1 VKVDF
6 RDIDINAELAV
17 AEDSEIVVPADH
29 FQRLVDFRNR
39 RRVGIE
45 MPWEKLS
52 GRFRIYHGQL
62 VMLGGY
68 SGHYKTTISTQ
79 IALSAMKQGYKVG
92 IASLELELPEL
103 MEQFLSIASGREQP
117 PEAWSRKCFEWTTD
131 KLWIYDKVD
140 GIQPDEAIQMIIAF
154 HKYRGCDLVILDAL
168 MMTGVCQDAK
178 TEQDFSQTVAA
189 VAKRFGVAVL
199 MLHHMRKPQG
209 PEGEAKIPGKYDF
222 IGSSHLVNIA
232 HSLLIGWHNKKK
244 ANDYNNGLQVD
255 DSEPDYVVSVAKQ
268 RSEPYE
274 GKVGLWQSRQ
284 SRAFCSTSQRKLQPL
299 F

>member
-1 VKVDF
+1 MNVDF

-17 AEDSEIVVPADH
+17 AEDAEIVVPADH
-29 FQRLVDFRNR
+29 FQRLIDFRNR

-45 MPWEKLS
+45 MPWDKLHD
-52 GRFRIYHGQL
+52 RFVIYHGQL

-79 IALSAMKQGYKVG
+79 IALSAMKQGFKVG
-92 IASLELELPEL
+92 IASLELEFPEL
-103 MEQFLSIASGREQP
+103 MEQFLSIAAGAEKP
-117 PEAWSRKCFEWTTD
+117 PEAWSRKAFDWCTD
-131 KLWIYDKVD
+131 KLWVYDKVD

-199 MLHHMRKPQG
+199 MLHHMRKPHG
-209 PEGEAKIPGKYDF
+209 PEGEMKIPGKYDF

-244 ANDYNNGLQVD
+244 SADANNGMQVD
-255 DSEPDYVVSVAKQ
+255 DSEPDYVISVAKQ

-274 GKVGLWQSRQ
+274 GKVGLWQHNKC
-284 SRAFCSTSQRKLQPL
+284 RAFCSTSRRLINPL

>member
-1 VKVDF
+1 VNVDF
-6 RDIDINAELAV
+6 TNIDINAELAV
-17 AEDSEIVVPADH
+17 AEDSEIIVPSDH
-29 FQRLVDFRNR
+29 FQRLVDFRKDR
-39 RRVGIE
+39 TQGIQ

-52 GRFRIYHGQL
+52 GRFQIHKGQL
-62 VMLGGY
+62 VMLGGF
-68 SGHYKTTISTQ
+68 SGHFKTTISTQ
-79 IALSAMKQGYKVG
+79 IALGAMRQGYKVG
-92 IASLELELPEL
+92 IASLELEFPEL
-103 MEQFLSIASGREQP
+103 MEQFLSIAAGTEKP
-117 PEAWSRKCFEWTTD
+117 PEAWAKKAFEWCND
-131 KLWIYDKVD
+131 KLWVYDRVD
-140 GIQPDEAIQMIIAF
+140 SIKPDEAIQMIIAF

-168 MMTGVCQDAK
+168 MMTGVCQDAER
-178 TEQDFSQTVAA
+178 EQRFSQTVAA
-189 VAKRFGVAVL
+189 VCKRFGVSVL
-199 MLHHMRKPQG
+199 MLHHMRKPNG

-232 HSLLIGWHNKKK
+232 HSLLIGWHNKQK

>member
-1 VKVDF
+1 MKVDF

-17 AEDSEIVVPADH
+17 AEDSEIIVPSDH
-29 FQRLVDFRNR
+29 FQRLIDFRQR
-39 RRVGIE
+39 RLTGIE
-45 MPWEKLS
+45 MPWSKLA

-68 SGHYKTTISTQ
+68 SGHFKTTISTQ
-79 IALSAMKQGYKVG
+79 IALSAITQGYKVG
-92 IASLELELPEL
+92 IASLELEFPEL

-117 PEAWSRKCFEWTTD
+117 PEDYSRNVFDYLTG
-131 KLWIYDKVD
+131 KLFVYDKVD

-154 HKYRGCDLVILDAL
+154 HKFRGCDLVILDAL

-189 VAKRFGVAVL
+189 CAKRFGIAVL
-199 MLHHMRKPQG
+199 MLHHMRKPNG
-209 PEGEAKIPGKYDF
+209 PEGEMKIPGKYDF

-244 ANDYNNGLQVD
+244 AADMNNQMPYD
-255 DSEPDYVVSVAKQ
+255 DSEPDYVISVAKQ
-268 RSEPYE
+268 RSQPYE
-274 GKVGLWQSRQ
+274 GKVGLWQHKK
-284 SRAFCSTSQRKLQPL
+284 SRAFCSDSRRLLEPL